1 MENPV
6 AKLINPTLQAKRQS
20 VVDFLAHAVPSVAE
34 EATDGLNDLVHATTE
49 TGKGGEMTIK
59 IKMRPIGGKAGQM
72 EIEAEVKTKLPQP
85 TRGKTIL
92 FATADNNLQR
102 TDPRQQT
109 LDGVRDVNQESVA
122 QQGWGAHRRAR
133 GEAGLARRH
142 PLTPLPQP
150 VHFKEHPWT

>member
-122 QQGWGAHRRAR
+122 QQGGVRTVAPEAKQALRAVT
-133 GEAGLARRH
+133 H
-142 PLTPLPQP
+142 
-150 VHFKEHPWT
+150 